1 MSRNC
6 NIWVIQG
13 FERVGTAK
21 ACKHGVMPAPTS
33 KNPPVGVV
41 LLAAGGGSRFG
52 GLHHKLLTAVA
63 GKTVYEWAL
72 QSALA
77 ANIGPV
83 AVVWGSVELPRHE
96 ASEAVTYLH
105 NEEWATGMASSV
117 QRALQWANERGLQS
131 VVIGLGDQPCIPP
144 SAWTAVA
151 HSTSPLAVATYAG
164 VRANPVKLHAEF
176 FALVPKTGD
185 EGARS
190 LLRSHPELVAEVPC
204 IGSGI
209 DVDHVEDIER
219 VAKII
224 HESRGN

>member
-1 MSRNC
+1 MSQDC

-63 GKTVYEWAL
+63 DKTVYEWAL

-204 IGSGI
+204 TGSGI

>member
-1 MSRNC
+1 MSQNC

-63 GKTVYEWAL
+63 VKTVYEWAL

-204 IGSGI
+204 TGSGI

>member
-1 MSRNC
+1 MSWNC
-6 NIWVIQG
+6 NIWVIQS
-13 FERVGTAK
+13 FERARPAK
-21 ACKHGVMPAPTS
+21 ACKYGFVTAPIS
-33 KNPPVGVV
+33 KNPPVGVI
-41 LLAAGGGSRFG
+41 LLAAGGGTRFG
-52 GLHHKLLTAVA
+52 GSHHKLLTSVA
-63 GKTVYEWAL
+63 GKTVFEWAL

-83 AVVWGSVELPRHE
+83 AVVWGSVELPRYE
-96 ASEAVTYLH
+96 GSEAVNYLH
-105 NEEWATGMASSV
+105 NEAWTTGMAGSV
-117 QRALQWANERGLQS
+117 QCALQWANERGLQS

-151 HSTSPLAVATYAG
+151 NSTSPLAVATYQG

-176 FALVPKTGD
+176 FALVPQTGD

-219 VAKII
+219 VAHII
-224 HESRGN
+224 HESRGK

>member
-1 MSRNC
+1 M
-6 NIWVIQG
+6 
-13 FERVGTAK
+13 T
-21 ACKHGVMPAPTS
+21 APTS
-33 KNPPVGVV
+33 NRPSIGVV

-52 GLHHKLLTAVA
+52 GAHHKLLTSVG

-83 AVVWGSVELPRHE
+83 AVVWGSVELPRHTGPE
-96 ASEAVTYLH
+96 SVTYLH
-105 NEEWATGMASSV
+105 NEAWATGMASSV
-117 QRALQWANERGLQS
+117 QCALQWANERGLQS

-151 HSTSPLAVATYAG
+151 NSSSPLAVATYQG

-176 FALVPKTGD
+176 FGLVPQTGD

-224 HESRGN
+224 HESRGK

>member
-1 MSRNC
+1 MSQNC

-21 ACKHGVMPAPTS
+21 ACKHGVMHAPNS

-52 GLHHKLLTAVA
+52 GLHHKLLTSVA

-204 IGSGI
+204 TGSGI

>member
-1 MSRNC
+1 MSQNC

-13 FERVGTAK
+13 FERARTTKAGTYGAV
-21 ACKHGVMPAPTS
+21 ADLSS

-52 GLHHKLLTAVA
+52 GAHHKLLTSVA
-63 GKTVYEWAL
+63 GKTVFEWAL

-105 NEEWATGMASSV
+105 NTEWATGMASSV
-117 QRALQWANERGLQS
+117 QSALHWANQRGLQS

-151 HSTSPLAVATYAG
+151 KSTSPLAVATYAG

-176 FALVPKTGD
+176 FALVPQTGD

-204 IGSGI
+204 SGSGI

-219 VAKII
+219 VASII
-224 HESRGN
+224 HESRGK

>member
-1 MSRNC
+1 MSQNC

-52 GLHHKLLTAVA
+52 GLHHKLLTSVA

-204 IGSGI
+204 TGSGI
-209 DVDHVEDIER
+209 DVDHVEDIEG

-224 HESRGN
+224 HESRGK

>member
-1 MSRNC
+1 MSQNC
-6 NIWVIQG
+6 NIWVTQG
-13 FERVGTAK
+13 FESVGITK
-21 ACKHGVMPAPTS
+21 ACKYGVMPALAS

-52 GLHHKLLTAVA
+52 GSHHKLLTSVA

-83 AVVWGSVELPRHE
+83 AVVWGSVELPRHK
-96 ASEAVTYLH
+96 APEAVTYLH

-176 FALVPKTGD
+176 FPLVPKNGD

-204 IGSGI
+204 TGSGI

-219 VAKII
+219 VATII

>member
-1 MSRNC
+1 
-6 NIWVIQG
+6 
-13 FERVGTAK
+13 
-21 ACKHGVMPAPTS
+21 
-33 KNPPVGVV
+33 
-41 LLAAGGGSRFG
+41 
-52 GLHHKLLTAVA
+52 
-63 GKTVYEWAL
+63 
-72 QSALA
+72 
-77 ANIGPV
+77 
-83 AVVWGSVELPRHE
+83 VELPRHK
-96 ASEAVTYLH
+96 APEAVTYLH

-176 FALVPKTGD
+176 FPLVPKNGD

-204 IGSGI
+204 TGSGI

-219 VAKII
+219 VATII

>member
-1 MSRNC
+1 M
-6 NIWVIQG
+6 
-13 FERVGTAK
+13 TA
-21 ACKHGVMPAPTS
+21 TIS
-33 KNPPVGVV
+33 KNPPVGVI

-52 GLHHKLLTAVA
+52 GSHHKLLTSVA
-63 GKTVYEWAL
+63 GKTVFEWAL

-83 AVVWGSVELPRHE
+83 AVVWGSVELPRYE
-96 ASEAVTYLH
+96 GSEAVTYLH
-105 NEEWATGMASSV
+105 NEAWTTGMASSV
-117 QRALQWANERGLQS
+117 QCALQWASERGLQS

-151 HSTSPLAVATYAG
+151 NSTSPLAVATYQG

-176 FALVPKTGD
+176 FAHVPQTGD

-219 VAKII
+219 VAHII
-224 HESRGN
+224 HESRGK

>member
-1 MSRNC
+1 MSQNC

-13 FERVGTAK
+13 FERAGTTK
-21 ACKHGVMPAPTS
+21 ACKYGAVADLTS

-52 GLHHKLLTAVA
+52 GAHHKLLTSVA
-63 GKTVYEWAL
+63 GKTVFEWAL

-96 ASEAVTYLH
+96 APEAVTYLH
-105 NEEWATGMASSV
+105 NTEWATGMASSV
-117 QRALQWANERGLQS
+117 QSALHWANERGLQS

-151 HSTSPLAVATYAG
+151 NSTSPLAVATYAG

-176 FALVPKTGD
+176 FALVPQTGD

-204 IGSGI
+204 SGSGI
-209 DVDHVEDIER
+209 DVDHVDDIER
-219 VAKII
+219 VASII
-224 HESRGN
+224 HESRGK

>member
-1 MSRNC
+1 MSQNC

-13 FERVGTAK
+13 FERAGITK
-21 ACKHGVMPAPTS
+21 ACKYGAVADLTS
-33 KNPPVGVV
+33 KNPSVGVV

-52 GLHHKLLTAVA
+52 GAHHKLLTSVA
-63 GKTVYEWAL
+63 GKTVFEWAL

-105 NEEWATGMASSV
+105 NTEWATGMASSV
-117 QRALQWANERGLQS
+117 QSALHWANESGLQS

-151 HSTSPLAVATYAG
+151 NSTSPLAVATYAG

-176 FALVPKTGD
+176 FALVPQTGD

-190 LLRSHPELVAEVPC
+190 LLRSHHELVAEVPC
-204 IGSGI
+204 SGSGI

-219 VAKII
+219 VASII
-224 HESRGN
+224 HESRGK

>member
-1 MSRNC
+1 MSWNC
-6 NIWVIQG
+6 NIWVTQG
-13 FERVGTAK
+13 FEQVTFTK
-21 ACKHGVMPAPTS
+21 ACKYGVMPAPTS

-52 GLHHKLLTAVA
+52 GVHHKLLTSVA
-63 GKTVYEWAL
+63 GKTVFEWAL
-72 QSALA
+72 QSALEA
-77 ANIGPV
+77 DIGPV
-83 AVVWGSVELPRHE
+83 AVVWGSVELPPRE

-117 QRALQWANERGLQS
+117 QRALRWANERGLQS

-151 HSTSPLAVATYAG
+151 NSTSPLAVATYSG

-176 FALVPKTGD
+176 FALVPKSGD

-204 IGSGI
+204 TGSGI

-224 HESRGN
+224 HESRGK

>member
-1 MSRNC
+1 M
-6 NIWVIQG
+6 
-13 FERVGTAK
+13 T
-21 ACKHGVMPAPTS
+21 APTS
-33 KNPPVGVV
+33 NKPLVGVV

-52 GLHHKLLTAVA
+52 GTHHKLLTSVA
-63 GKTVYEWAL
+63 GKTVFEWAL

-83 AVVWGSVELPRHE
+83 AVVWGSVELSRY
-96 ASEAVTYLH
+96 AGSEAVTYLH
-105 NEEWATGMASSV
+105 NEAWTTGMAGSV
-117 QRALQWANERGLQS
+117 QCALQWANERGLQS

-144 SAWTAVA
+144 SAWMAVA
-151 HSTSPLAVATYAG
+151 NSTSPLAVATYQG

-176 FALVPKTGD
+176 FGLVPQTGD

-204 IGSGI
+204 TGSGI

-224 HESRGN
+224 HESRGK